1 MHSPVEQSGKVVM
14 LAKNVVLKLM
24 WQFSCT
30 ASKWLTRGSAAGA
43 WSFPFRGTLSI
54 LYWTLP
60 RSWLPLD
67 CQWLG
72 YFSRLPSTIPVPCEF
87 LPFFVILDGFP
98 TDVFDSLYLV
108 VFQYQYR
115 MIAWQHQSQWNIP
128 KIPLVSHLAIIS
140 CSKCKHVLI
149 LANFV

>member
-1 MHSPVEQSGKVVM
+1 MHSPVEQSGKAVM
-14 LAKNVVLKLM
+14 LAKDGVLKLM
-24 WQFSCT
+24 WQLSCT
-30 ASKWLTRGSAAGA
+30 TSKWLNRGSAAGA

-98 TDVFDSLYLV
+98 TDIFDSLYLV
-108 VFQYQYR
+108 SFSIPASHDCLAASVTMKYSQNPTSKSPGH
-115 MIAWQHQSQWNIP
+115 HQLLKMQTCAHSG
-128 KIPLVSHLAIIS
+128 
-140 CSKCKHVLI
+140 
-149 LANFV
+149 